1 MTRISATAMET
12 TLQCRSEW
20 ISSVGNR
27 QKVGTRAGSARFQC
41 DIHDTWIWTMN
52 RRDRELLEKQ
62 LRPLTMPPRSD
73 GVLVLATLAVFFG
86 GMAIGGFVFG
96 YEGGAAPIGVH
107 NAVPAMSSPN
117 MSVAMRR

>member
-1 MTRISATAMET
+1 M
-12 TLQCRSEW
+12 
-20 ISSVGNR
+20 
-27 QKVGTRAGSARFQC
+27 
-41 DIHDTWIWTMN
+41 D

-96 YEGGAAPIGVH
+96 YESGPAPIAGT
-107 NAVPAMSSPN
+107 NTAPAVSSPN
-117 MSVAMRR
+117 TAMAMRR